1 MPTRYRALF
10 VVCPH
15 TLTVWRKVI
24 KLQNCRVKKLQSI
37 MDLPA
42 LNARCQ
48 SFLAVEHFR
57 ARQASQT
64 LLINRLLQLHQLY
77 KHDTASSIS
86 LPNRRI
92 SKDQDPRSKLI
103 VVSPPTPHPP
113 PIRSW
118 SININKYFP
127 VLWGPRTCHRACLEP
142 VDMMSRY
149 YGVSIS
155 I

>member
-1 MPTRYRALF
+1 
-10 VVCPH
+10 
-15 TLTVWRKVI
+15 
-24 KLQNCRVKKLQSI
+24 
-37 MDLPA
+37 MDLAA

-103 VVSPPTPHPP
+103 VDSHQVV
-113 PIRSW
+113 
-118 SININKYFP
+118 KYK
-127 VLWGPRTCHRACLEP
+127 
-142 VDMMSRY
+142 Y
-149 YGVSIS
+149 K
-155 I
+155 